1 MAMTT
6 TLATA
11 FSLALG
17 SGLASAVAH
26 ALMKSGRNKL
36 ATQAWVRICI
46 AMVAVPAV
54 FWVGLPPADMWGWI
68 AAALAAHL
76 LYNLTLIWTYS
87 LNDFSASYP
96 IARGVAP
103 IITTLAG
110 ISVLG
115 DRLSALALIGI
126 AIVGAGIIALADAR
140 AVTRI
145 GLIAAL
151 CAGAMASAYTLVDA
165 AGMRAASDVWV
176 FIVWLFA
183 LDGISMP
190 ALLFLR
196 YGREGFALLRQD
208 LRTGIT
214 AGLISPFA
222 FAPVLLALRMA
233 PAGAVSALRETSVLF
248 GVVLGRV
255 MLKEQVDGR
264 RIGGAVLVMVGTL
277 LIIAQTLF

>member
-1 MAMTT
+1 MSA

-17 SGLASAVAH
+17 SGLASAIAH
-26 ALMKSGRNKL
+26 ALMKSGQNKL
-36 ATQAWVRICI
+36 AVQAWVRICI
-46 AMVAVPAV
+46 AMVAVPAL
-54 FWVGLPPADMWGWI
+54 FWVGLPPAYMWWWI
-68 AAALAAHL
+68 AAAVAVHL
-76 LYNLTLIWTYS
+76 LYNLTLVWTYS

-110 ISVLG
+110 ISILG
-115 DRLSALALIGI
+115 DRLSAIALVDI
-126 AIVGAGIIALADAR
+126 AIVGAGIIALADPR
-140 AVTRI
+140 AVNRS

-151 CAGAMASAYTLVDA
+151 CAGAMTSAYTLVDA
-165 AGMRAASDVWV
+165 AGMRAASNVWV
-176 FIVWLFA
+176 FIAWLFA
-183 LDGISMP
+183 LDGLSVP
-190 ALLFLR
+190 GLLFAR
-196 YGREGFALLRQD
+196 YGRESFALLRRD

-264 RIGGAVLVMVGTL
+264 RIGGAVLVMIGTL
-277 LIIAQTLF
+277 LIIAPTLF